1 MTNSEIIKKL
11 RRLNTLLTLKK
22 CSNNLALSV
31 RKAIETIEGW
41 DSSVETHLENTP
53 VKILFAGYGPKFI
66 RIFEELVQT
75 GDIELIH
82 KLQPE
87 FDPFFCDLC
96 EIPGIGE
103 TMARRMFFD
112 RSIRSMDDLR
122 IAYTNNILQRIPS
135 FGEARF
141 KAIETVLWH
150 SQGKDHPSWSE
161 LPADA
166 LLPNKTP
173 EPEIMSSQLELF
185 STSDIANRMETSNE
199 AEDSHAGISPSVPT
213 QAPERMRS
221 RNVYPAPYHATQHAE
236 IAEKARSLTEL
247 FEALDR
253 QADSGTSGNIRPAD
267 TRRSTEIPRPA
278 EISRPVNLPE
288 ARDVHYSQEFRDSN
302 SYLFRERLQTN
313 ASNPELE
320 ADLLLK
326 TSSEGDLETQI
337 DSALSMP
344 VNEDPVIASELRAA
358 IAKDLEEHGLP
369 LVPKAEDVLRARNII
384 AGTVRAD
391 LLTAETIHARVVC
404 AQVIQIYAVS
414 DIQADVPLRQG
425 DLSASE
431 ICAETVEA
439 ECIEAREVH
448 CRYLIAQMVREK

>member
-1 MTNSEIIKKL
+1 MTNAEIIKKL

-22 CSNNLALSV
+22 CSNNLALAV

-41 DSSVETHLENTP
+41 DSSVETHLEHTP

-66 RIFEELVQT
+66 RIFEELIQT

-166 LLPNKTP
+166 LLPNKAP
-173 EPEIMSSQLELF
+173 EPEVMSSQLELF
-185 STSDIANRMETSNE
+185 STSDLEKRMEESN
-199 AEDSHAGISPSVPT
+199 AEGDSSVPQ

-221 RNVYPAPYHATQHAE
+221 RNACPASYDSARHSE

-253 QADSGTSGNIRPAD
+253 QADSEPSGKIRPAEVLRASEGSLTAD
-267 TRRSTEIPRPA
+267 V
-278 EISRPVNLPE
+278 SRPVNMPE
-288 ARDVHYSQEFRDSN
+288 TRDVHYSQEFRDSN
-302 SYLFRERLQTN
+302 SYLFRESQPANVSDSER
-313 ASNPELE
+313 E
-320 ADLLLK
+320 ADFLLK
-326 TSSEGDLETQI
+326 TSSESELETQI
-337 DSALSMP
+337 DSALCAP
-344 VNEDPVIASELRAA
+344 VSEDPVIASQLRAT

-369 LVPKAEDVLRARNII
+369 LVPVAEDVLCARNIV

-391 LLTAETIHARVVC
+391 VLTAETIHARVVC
-404 AQVIQIYAVS
+404 AQVIQMYAVP
-414 DIQADVPLRQG
+414 DIQADVPLLQG

-431 ICAETVEA
+431 ISAETVEA